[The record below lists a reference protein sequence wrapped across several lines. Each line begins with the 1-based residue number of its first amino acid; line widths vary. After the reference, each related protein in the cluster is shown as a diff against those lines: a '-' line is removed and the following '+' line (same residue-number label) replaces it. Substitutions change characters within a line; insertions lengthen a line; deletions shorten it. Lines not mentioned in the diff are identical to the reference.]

1 MSLTGIIL
9 DVSHS
14 MRRSIRT
21 GTNEEHG
28 PWAQIAF
35 NVVDDFI
42 ELDHSPENRVFA
54 IGVGANCTGNYSGK
68 EIFDMIGTV
77 EKVIEAMEVPATE
90 NHIDSILNILEKN
103 GARNVR
109 KWTRDVALIQG
120 TVSDYAATIILENLE
135 SDERFCW
142 VFVHELL
149 PTAVRDTETTDSH
162 ASPGVA
168 TGIRSAAFNRKDRV
182 YSSLASRIKPATK
195 EDIERIVERAKAYI
209 ISKGRWIRMKDVGP
223 QSIFSV
229 KDAARIIRGCIDD
242 KKLTTER
249 RRQLLENIEPFIYG
263 LTPLYQT
270 LEKALSLFERDT
282 SGKKF
287 LFVLSDGKP
296 TDKNKI
302 DISEISCKLK
312 EAKVKIVSCFITTS
326 ADIQPKRLYDEM
338 QPHWE
343 PGAQFLFSLSSKV
356 PTQHL
361 PRAILIKRG
370 WTIDVEKNETKL
382 FVQVN
387 HPDNLRYVH

>member
-14 MRRSIRT
+14 MRRSIKAI
-21 GTNEEHG
+21 TNEEHG
-28 PWAQIAF
+28 PWAQSVF
-35 NVVDDFI
+35 DVVDDFI
-42 ELDHSPENRVFA
+42 ELNDSPENRVFA
-54 IGVGANCTGNYSGK
+54 IGVGANCTGHYSGK

-90 NHIDSILNILEKN
+90 NHIDSILDILEKN

-162 ASPGVA
+162 AAPGVA
-168 TGIRSAAFNRKDRV
+168 TGIRSAAFNRRDSV

-229 KDAARIIRGCIDD
+229 KDAARIIRGDD
-242 KKLTTER
+242 KKLTAER
-249 RRQLLENIEPFIYG
+249 RRQVLENIEPFIYG
-263 LTPLYQT
+263 LTPLYLS
-270 LEKALSLFERDT
+270 LEKAISLFERDT

-296 TDKNKI
+296 TDKSKI
-302 DISEISCKLK
+302 DISEIANKLK
-312 EAKVKIVSCFITTS
+312 KVKVKIVSCFITTS
-326 ADIQPKRLYDEM
+326 ADIQLKRLYDEM

-343 PGAQFLFSLSSKV
+343 PGAKFLFSLSSIV

-361 PRAILIKRG
+361 PRAILITRG

>member
-14 MRRSIRT
+14 MRRSIKA

-28 PWAQIAF
+28 PWAQSVF
-35 NVVDDFI
+35 DVVDDFI
-42 ELDHSPENRVFA
+42 ELNDSPENRVFA

-90 NHIDSILNILEKN
+90 NHIDSILDILEKN

-162 ASPGVA
+162 AAPGVA

-229 KDAARIIRGCIDD
+229 KDAARIIRGDD

-249 RRQLLENIEPFIYG
+249 RRQLLENIEPYIYG

-270 LEKALSLFERDT
+270 FEKAISLFERDT
-282 SGKKF
+282 SGQKF

-302 DISEISCKLK
+302 DISEIANKLK
-312 EAKVKIVSCFITTS
+312 KAKVKIVSCFITTS
-326 ADIQPKRLYDEM
+326 ADIQPKRLYDEVE
-338 QPHWE
+338 PHWE
-343 PGAQFLFSLSSKV
+343 PGAKFLFSLSSIV

-387 HPDNLRYVH
+387 HPDNLRYVL